1 MTNLNINGLL
11 NERKVDIENR
21 KADIQNKK
29 QILEA
34 CLLKKLGISMID
46 AAII

>member
-1 MTNLNINGLL
+1 MTNLNINGPL
-11 NERKVDIENR
+11 NER

-34 CLLKKLGISMID
+34 CLLKKVGISMID